1 MQPTKELKRL
11 IKDIILQT
19 VSTVLASKQLPK
31 PLNYY
36 KMTEARLYAYP
47 TLKYNVENVYPAD
60 IADLKREK
68 TTGHSTS
75 IVIFSPGG
83 GGEKL
88 SPEEAQERRIML
100 VELKM
105 HTDEEE
111 LKIMDSALEYIQREG
126 YAGCLRKF
134 YIEGRSL
141 EDIAREEELAPVEMG
156 RVKSRLVKQ
165 LSIRLYGAMALE
177 K

>member
-36 KMTEARLYAYP
+36 KMTESRLYAYP
-47 TLKYNVENVYPAD
+47 ILKHNVEVVYPAD

-68 TTGHSTS
+68 TAGHSTS
-75 IVIFSPGG
+75 IVMYTEG
-83 GGEKL
+83 GGEKIT
-88 SPEEAQERRIML
+88 PAEAQERRIML

-105 HTDEEE
+105 QTDAEE

-126 YAGCLRKF
+126 YAGCLKKF
-134 YIEGRSL
+134 YIEGQSL
-141 EDIAREEELAPVEMG
+141 EDIAREEDLAAVEMG
-156 RVKSRLVKQ
+156 RIKARLVKQ
-165 LSIRLYGAMALE
+165 MSIRLYGALALE

>member
-68 TTGHSTS
+68 TAGHSTS
-75 IVIFSPGG
+75 IVMYTEG
-83 GGEKL
+83 GGEKIT
-88 SPEEAQERRIML
+88 PEEAQERRIML

-156 RVKSRLVKQ
+156 RIKARLVKQ
-165 LSIRLYGAMALE
+165 LSIRLYGALVLE

>member
-19 VSTVLASKQLPK
+19 VPAVLAGKQIAK
-31 PLNYY
+31 PLNFY

-47 TLKYNVENVYPAD
+47 ILKHNVNVVYPAD

-68 TTGHSTS
+68 NAGHSTS
-75 IVIFSPGG
+75 IVIFSPG

-105 HTDEEE
+105 QTDRAE
-111 LKIMDSALEYIQREG
+111 IMEIDNALNYIQREG

-134 YIEGRSL
+134 YIEGKPL
-141 EDIAREEELAPVEMG
+141 EQIAKESELAPVEMG

>member
-1 MQPTKELKRL
+1 MTPKELKQL
-11 IKDIILQT
+11 IKDTVLQT
-19 VSTVLASKQLPK
+19 VSAVLASRQFAR

-47 TLKYNVENVYPAD
+47 ILKHNVEIVYPAD
-60 IADLKREK
+60 IADLKKEK

-105 HTDEEE
+105 QTDRAE
-111 LKIMDSALEYIQREG
+111 IMEIDNALNYIQREG
-126 YAGCLRKF
+126 YAGCLKKF
-134 YIEGRSL
+134 YIEGQSL
-141 EDIAREEELAPVEMG
+141 EDIAREEDLAAVEMG
-156 RVKSRLVKQ
+156 RIKARLVKQ
-165 LSIRLYGAMALE
+165 MSIRLYGALALE

>member
-68 TTGHSTS
+68 TAGRSTS
-75 IVIFSPGG
+75 IVMYTKG
-83 GGEKL
+83 GGEKFT
-88 SPEEAQERRIML
+88 PEEAQERRIML

-111 LKIMDSALEYIQREG
+111 LRLMDDALEYLQRER
-126 YAGCLRKF
+126 YCGCIRSF
-134 YIEGRSL
+134 YIEGKPL
-141 EDIAREEELAPVEMG
+141 EQIAKESELAPVEMG

>member
-1 MQPTKELKRL
+1 MIKTKEIKQL
-11 IKDIILQT
+11 IKETILQT
-19 VSTVLASKQLPK
+19 VPAVMAIRKGNRPI
-31 PLNYY
+31 NYY
-36 KMTEARLYAYP
+36 KMTESRLYAYP
-47 TLKYNVENVYPAD
+47 ILKHNIEVVYPAD

-68 TTGHSTS
+68 TAGHSTS
-75 IVIFSPGG
+75 IVIFSPG

-100 VELKM
+100 VELKIQ
-105 HTDEEE
+105 TDREE
-111 LKIMDSALEYIQREG
+111 LRLMDDALEYLQREE
-126 YAGCLRKF
+126 YCGCIRSF
-134 YIEGRSL
+134 YIEGKPL
-141 EDIAREEELAPVEMG
+141 EQIAKESELAPVEMG